1 MKKLSILLIGL
12 LLLTGFAFANDEFEG
27 VPVTDIDISAT
38 ATWGVDLNTNYTGFT
53 NVATF
58 NADLWWVN
66 AGDEIDFVSAA
77 MDDMYGWI
85 KVNDVNV
92 SISGGSTAAA
102 TTITFASIEAK
113 IVISPAEIRIWA
125 GPKTAWGNVAMIDAA
140 DAGIAPTLA
149 SDELVAATI
158 GGLSIILPVA
168 PATIKVYVLS
178 DGSWLT
184 NTDND
189 YAAGVDLTVAV
200 APITVDV
207 GGFYGWFDAAATW
220 GGTAKAKVALAD
232 VLNGLDITV
241 AADFQDGTP
250 LPWEVGFGTVVKFT
264 PANPDDDDSQA
275 NLAIN
280 VVYSE
285 ASDLDLS
292 VVFTEPKALAFVDKM
307 AATVTLKVLNLLGT
321 IGWTVDVTGEY
332 TIQDGLTPSF
342 GFGYGSDEIADLMVK
357 LVLGAA
363 FTGIDLTTITLLY
376 DADDLTDMDVALVN
390 DIGIFTIAAAVA
402 FP

>member
-27 VPVTDIDISAT
+27 VPTTDIDITAT

-53 NVATF
+53 NAATF
-58 NADLWWVN
+58 DAELWWLN
-66 AGDEIDFVSAA
+66 PDDEVGFASEA
-77 MDDMYGWI
+77 MDDMYGTI
-85 KVNDVNV
+85 SV
-92 SISGGSTAAA
+92 SIVTVALDTAGAGGP
-102 TTITFASIEAK
+102 ITVSMDEIVAK
-113 IVISPAEIRIWA
+113 IVISPVEIRIWA

-200 APITVDV
+200 APITIDV
-207 GGFYGWFDAAATW
+207 GGFYGWFDAAGTW

-232 VLNGLDITV
+232 VLSGLDITV

-264 PANPDDDDSQA
+264 PKNPDDDDSQA

-280 VVYSE
+280 VVYSD

-292 VVFTEPKALAFVDKM
+292 VVFTEPKALAFVDAM

-332 TIQDGLTPSF
+332 TIQAGLTPSF

-376 DADDLTDMDVALVN
+376 DANDLTSMDAVEVN